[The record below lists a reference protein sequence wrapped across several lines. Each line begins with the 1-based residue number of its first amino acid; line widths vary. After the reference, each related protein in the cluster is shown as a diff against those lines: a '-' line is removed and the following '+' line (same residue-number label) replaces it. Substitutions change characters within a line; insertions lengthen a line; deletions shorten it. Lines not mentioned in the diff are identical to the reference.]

1 MHREPLAFLH
11 FVERGLCLILL
22 YRTFCLFNTDIIWK
36 SAIPRHQLWCTI
48 FPLCLLSLPARD
60 LHTLHWALH
69 ICLLINRPPDGK
81 SQLIGKAPDA
91 GKDWEQE
98 EKGMAEHE
106 MVGWHHLLNG
116 HASEQASGDGEG
128 QGSLACCS
136 PWGHK
141 ESDTTER
148 LNTNNK
154 AEHWPISDGTCI
166 PVSALL
172 PTCCVTSS
180 MLIPWESISSSA
192 KWGRRCLRVSPA
204 LPFYEF

>member
-141 ESDTTER
+141 ELDMTEW
-148 LNTNNK
+148 LNNNNIIPL
-154 AEHWPISDGTCI
+154 ALGGMIVSILYLFLSFSFNSICI
-166 PVSALL
+166 FIFKPRYHIQKQRHYFAD
-172 PTCCVTSS
+172 
-180 MLIPWESISSSA
+180 
-192 KWGRRCLRVSPA
+192 
-204 LPFYEF
+204 